1 MFRFTHPAAR
11 AASLSTL
18 IGAIAFAGP
27 LYAAS
32 GDLSHPKNLG
42 HSSAPRMMLAQA
54 SSPEETGGAAKP
66 EAAKGGESPVEARIK
81 ELHKKL
87 HITPAQDT
95 EWNNLA
101 QVMRENA
108 RTMQDL
114 ERKRAEDV
122 KTISAV
128 DVVKSYA
135 DVIEAHEAGMKKF
148 IPAFEALY
156 NSLSAE
162 QKKIA
167 DDLFRSR
174 ASAAAKKETKENQ

>member
-1 MFRFTHPAAR
+1 MFRFTHTAAR
-11 AASLSTL
+11 AASLTTL

-27 LYAAS
+27 LFAAT
-32 GDLSHPKNLG
+32 GDLSHPKNPA
-42 HSSAPRMMLAQA
+42 HSFAARTVLAQA
-54 SSPEETGGAAKP
+54 SSPEETGGAAAP
-66 EAAKGGESPVEARIK
+66 ESAKGGESPVEARIK

-87 HITPAQDT
+87 HITPAQET
-95 EWNNLA
+95 QWNSLA

-135 DVIEAHEAGMKKF
+135 DVIEAHEAGMKK
-148 IPAFEALY
+148 
-156 NSLSAE
+156 
-162 QKKIA
+162 
-167 DDLFRSR
+167 
-174 ASAAAKKETKENQ
+174 

>member
-1 MFRFTHPAAR
+1 MFRFTHSAAR
-11 AASLSTL
+11 AASLTTL
-18 IGAIAFAGP
+18 LGAIAFAGP
-27 LYAAS
+27 LFAAS
-32 GDLSHPKNLG
+32 GDLSHPKNNG
-42 HSSAPRMMLAQA
+42 NPFAPRMILAQA
-54 SSPEETGGAAKP
+54 SSPEEMGGASKP
-66 EAAKGGESPVEARIK
+66 ESAKGGESPVEARIK

-87 HITPAQDT
+87 RITPAQET
-95 EWNNLA
+95 QWNNLA
-101 QVMRENA
+101 QVMRANA

-128 DVVKSYA
+128 DVIKSYA

-148 IPAFEALY
+148 IPAFEDLY
-156 NSLSAE
+156 SSLSAE

-174 ASAAAKKETKENQ
+174 ASAAAKKETKANQ

>member
-1 MFRFTHPAAR
+1 MFRFTHSAAR
-11 AASLSTL
+11 AASLTTL
-18 IGAIAFAGP
+18 LGAIAFAGP
-27 LYAAS
+27 LFAAS
-32 GDLSHPKNLG
+32 GDLSHPKNTG
-42 HSSAPRMMLAQA
+42 NPFAPRMILAQA
-54 SSPEETGGAAKP
+54 SAPEEMGGASKP
-66 EAAKGGESPVEARIK
+66 ESAKGGESPVEARIK

-87 HITPAQDT
+87 RITPAQET
-95 EWNNLA
+95 QWNNLA

-128 DVVKSYA
+128 DVIKSYA

-148 IPAFEALY
+148 IPAFEDLY
-156 NSLSAE
+156 SSLSAE

-174 ASAAAKKETKENQ
+174 ASAAAKKESKANQ

>member
-1 MFRFTHPAAR
+1 MFRFTHSAAR
-11 AASLSTL
+11 AARLTTL
-18 IGAIAFAGP
+18 LGAIAFAGP
-27 LYAAS
+27 LFAAS
-32 GDLSHPKNLG
+32 GDLSHPKNTAN
-42 HSSAPRMMLAQA
+42 SSVARMILAQA
-54 SSPEETGGAAKP
+54 SAPEEMGGAAKP
-66 EAAKGGESPVEARIK
+66 ESAKGGESPVEARIK

-87 HITPAQDT
+87 SITPAQETKWD
-95 EWNNLA
+95 NLA
-101 QVMRENA
+101 QVMRDNA
-108 RTMQDL
+108 RVMQDL

-148 IPAFEALY
+148 IPAFEDLY
-156 NSLSAE
+156 NSLSAK

>member
-1 MFRFTHPAAR
+1 MFRFTHSAAR
-11 AASLSTL
+11 AASLTTL
-18 IGAIAFAGP
+18 LGAIAFAGP
-27 LYAAS
+27 LFAAS
-32 GDLSHPKNLG
+32 GDLSHPKNTG
-42 HSSAPRMMLAQA
+42 NPFAPRMILAQA
-54 SSPEETGGAAKP
+54 SSPEEMGGASKP
-66 EAAKGGESPVEARIK
+66 ESAKGGESPVEARIK

-87 HITPAQDT
+87 RITPAQET
-95 EWNNLA
+95 QWNNLA

-128 DVVKSYA
+128 DVIKSYA

-148 IPAFEALY
+148 IPAFEDLY
-156 NSLSAE
+156 SSLSAE

-174 ASAAAKKETKENQ
+174 ASAAAKKETKANQ

>member
-32 GDLSHPKNLG
+32 GDLSHPKNPAN
-42 HSSAPRMMLAQA
+42 SSAPRMMLAQA